1 MNIFLLLGM
10 LIGFGGIVGGFMA
23 EGGTAAAIMKLPALM
38 IVLGGTVGV
47 AFIACPIG
55 SIRLIPRALKTI
67 LFHRKHKYPELV
79 NMLCDIAN
87 KARKDGLLSLE
98 SEANNAKNP
107 FIRMGLGYIADGV
120 DPDFLKKVLTNEIE
134 AETRKLSDAG
144 RVFDS
149 MGGTSPTMG
158 VLGTVMSMTTVLGHM
173 GSDTSKIGTEIAGAF
188 VATLYGIGIANLV
201 WLPLGSHI
209 RLTAEA
215 EENYLNVILEGLLAI
230 QAGEPSSRLRD
241 RLYAR
246 IGNTGKG
253 KARTEEPQA

>member
-10 LIGFGGIVGGFMA
+10 LIGFGGVISGFIN
-23 EGGTAAAIMKLPALM
+23 EGGQMAAIMKLPALL
-38 IVLGGTVGV
+38 IVLGGTIGI

-55 SIRLIPRALKTI
+55 SIRLIPRALKAI
-67 LFHRKHKYPELV
+67 LFRRKHKYPQLV
-79 NMLCDIAN
+79 DKLCDIAN

-98 SEANNAKNP
+98 SEANTISNP
-107 FIRMGLGYIADGV
+107 FIKMGLGYIADGV

-134 AETRKLSDAG
+134 SETRKLADAG

-188 VATLYGIGIANLV
+188 VATLYGIGFANLV

-209 RLTAEA
+209 RMTAEE
-215 EENYLNVILEGLLAI
+215 EENYRNVILEGLLAI
-230 QAGEPSSRLRD
+230 QAGESSSRLRD
-241 RLYAR
+241 RLYAK
-246 IGNTGKG
+246 IGSIQHGDSN
-253 KARTEEPQA
+253 ARAEV

>member
-10 LIGFGGIVGGFMA
+10 LIGFGGVLFGFIK
-23 EGGTAAAIMKLPALM
+23 EGGQFAAIMKLPALL
-38 IVLGGTVGV
+38 IVLGGTVGI
-47 AFIACPIG
+47 AFVACPIG
-55 SIRLIPRALKTI
+55 SIRRIPAALKAI
-67 LFHRKHKYPELV
+67 LFHRKHKYPQLV

-87 KARKDGLLSLE
+87 KARRNGLLSLE
-98 SEANNAKNP
+98 NEAHNVSDH
-107 FIRMGLGYIADGV
+107 FIRMGLEYIADGV
-120 DPDFLKKVLTNEIE
+120 DPDFLRQVLSSEIE

-144 RVFDS
+144 RVFES

-209 RLTAEA
+209 RLTAEE
-215 EENYLNVILEGLLAI
+215 EENYRNVILEGLLAI

-241 RLYAR
+241 RLYAK
-246 IGNTGKG
+246 IGSTQRDKN
-253 KARTEEPQA
+253 ADAEAAE